1 MTEWALNLK
10 QQREYDSDE
19 TICHLITLRQLDDQV
34 QDTLYIGSAVDLP
47 LSDGRTLMHV
57 RFLETQLE
65 AWKRESQGAGAQ
77 RCECIHIKSKHG
89 MLPALLTHD
98 STQPLILLYRY
109 VAARCSST
117 KTTK

>member
-34 QDTLYIGSAVDLP
+34 QDTLYNGSAVDLP

-57 RFLETQLE
+57 RFLETKLD

-77 RCECIHIKSKHG
+77 RCECIDSKHG
-89 MLPALLTHD
+89 ILPALLTHS
-98 STQPLILLYRY
+98 STQPLIRLYGY
-109 VAARCSST
+109 VAAQCSSSEI
-117 KTTK
+117 TTQ

>member
-34 QDTLYIGSAVDLP
+34 QDTLYSGSAVDLP

-57 RFLETQLE
+57 RFLDTQLE

-77 RCECIHIKSKHG
+77 RCECRKSTHG
-89 MLPALLTHD
+89 ILPASLTAR
-98 STQPLILLYRY
+98 STQPLVFVYGY
-109 VAARCSST
+109 VATRRSST
-117 KTTK
+117 KTI